1 MSAGQM
7 TCCANLAQ
15 CLIESI
21 FFTSLDEATAAR
33 VEQFDTIS
41 DAPERC
47 SRFVE
52 ELHADPTSSYVVRAE
67 TAGHV
72 YLLEFGR
79 GSGRVGW
86 RIESLMDCYDSSAK
100 ACSLDEVL
108 ESAQT
113 LEVFEVFS
121 YEPEEA
127 LARLEAASRLCF
139 DQRRLIKS
147 VQFSASEETWNFVLN
162 LVRFLNLEQH
172 KHGAVV
178 WSKIIENLEAFL
190 AITQGQS

>member
-1 MSAGQM
+1 MNAMARELGLVDLDCREWKDATRGNEAAAAALGFPLPSGPQSVVAHELCKEMGLHVEEEELEFSVWEMQLNSKLHMM

-67 TAGHV
+67 TAGH
-72 YLLEFGR
+72 
-79 GSGRVGW
+79 
-86 RIESLMDCYDSSAK
+86 
-100 ACSLDEVL
+100 
-108 ESAQT
+108 
-113 LEVFEVFS
+113 
-121 YEPEEA
+121 
-127 LARLEAASRLCF
+127 
-139 DQRRLIKS
+139 
-147 VQFSASEETWNFVLN
+147 
-162 LVRFLNLEQH
+162 
-172 KHGAVV
+172 
-178 WSKIIENLEAFL
+178 
-190 AITQGQS
+190 